1 MCARSWN
8 IACEGS
14 YAPLVTRKPD
24 RTRQGAL
31 KRAERERSV
40 GLDPED
46 EAARWLEE
54 HDPPPPEPE
63 PKAAK
68 KSKAV
73 HRFRQQQQRN
83 R

>member
-1 MCARSWN
+1 V
-8 IACEGS
+8 S
-14 YAPLVTRKPD
+14 YKRPLTSR
-24 RTRQGAL
+24 GAL
-31 KRAERERSV
+31 KRGERERAV
-40 GLDPED
+40 GIDAED

-54 HDPPPPEPE
+54 HDPKPPPPE

-73 HRFRQQQQRN
+73 HRFRQRQERD